1 MEADD
6 MTANARPPVPALAA
20 EGPAAPAEAE
30 RMDRQRDADND
41 LEPPAFDE
49 HKLEHDMAA
58 TPVALR
64 NFTHG
69 LRAHRGSW
77 RNPSVESIP

>member
-6 MTANARPPVPALAA
+6 MTSDARPPLPALAA
-20 EGPAAPAEAE
+20 DRPETPEEAE

-41 LEPPAFDE
+41 FEPPAFGK

-58 TPVALR
+58 TPVPLR

-69 LRAHRGSW
+69 LRAHRDSW